1 MSDCPGLKS
10 ILQKIDNRGYPAYR
24 DIKGPH
30 NFGDFQLIIDH
41 VQGDPFA
48 SPSRI
53 RVRMPDEIS
62 GFPGDLFD
70 TFERKTAFGDFI
82 ARVFEGNL
90 KKHSG
95 GRKGSGKSGLIEI
108 DSPGQEILQ
117 RSSVVKTPDTTE
129 VRFFIGLPARGRRID
144 SSTASKML
152 LEIIP
157 AVVSASLYYENIDGE
172 ALRDHIRHYEDSEYI
187 RSKLDDAG
195 LIAFVADGSR
205 LPRASGIDERP
216 LSFDKAVS
224 FASPENLKVTF
235 HTPNSGDISG
245 MGIPKGVTLVTGG
258 GYHGKSTLLNAIE
271 RGIYAHIP
279 RDGREFVITNTDA
292 VKIRS
297 EDGRRIESVDISPF
311 INNLP
316 FGRSTERFSTDNA
329 SGSTSQAAN
338 IIESIESGAKALL
351 IDEDTS
357 ATNFMIRD
365 KRMQKLISK
374 ENEPITPFIDKIR
387 DLYEKCGISTIIIA
401 GGCGDYIDVADIV
414 ICMKDYRPFDLTVRA
429 REIAACDSGGR
440 SFEDAG
446 IFNPFISRVPDKKGI
461 NPAKG
466 KRTVKISVKEGGRI
480 ELGYEKIDM
489 TAVEQIAGRSQLR
502 AIGYAL
508 SYSLKY
514 MDGKM
519 DISGIADHVLAD
531 IRDFGLD
538 IISPGIRGDLE
549 SFRKEEFCAAINR
562 LRTLGV
568 I

>member
-1 MSDCPGLKS
+1 MSDCPGLKI

-24 DIKGPH
+24 DLKGPH

-41 VQGDPFA
+41 IQGDPFA

-53 RVRMPDEIS
+53 RVRIPDKIS
-62 GFPGDLFD
+62 GFPGTLFG
-70 TFERKTAFGDFI
+70 TLERKTAFEDFI

-108 DSPGQEILQ
+108 DPPGQEILR
-117 RSSVVKTPDTTE
+117 RSSAVKTPDATE

-144 SSTASKML
+144 SSAALKML
-152 LEIIP
+152 IEIIP
-157 AVVSASLYYENIDGE
+157 AVVSASLYYENLDIE
-172 ALRDHIRHYEDSEYI
+172 AIRDHIRHYEDSEYI

-195 LIAFVADGSR
+195 LIAFVADGSH
-205 LPRASGIDERP
+205 LPRASGIDEKP

-224 FASPENLKVTF
+224 FMSPEKLKVTF

-279 RDGREFVITNTDA
+279 GDGREFVITNPDA

-316 FGRSTERFSTDNA
+316 FGGSTERFSTDNA

-338 IIESIESGAKALL
+338 IIESVEAGAKVLL

-374 ENEPITPFIDKIR
+374 ENEPITPFIDKVR
-387 DLYEKCGISTIIIA
+387 DLYEKHGISTIIIA

-414 ICMKDYRPFDLTVRA
+414 VCMKEYRAFDVTERA
-429 REIAACDSGGR
+429 REIAAADSGGR
-440 SFEDAG
+440 FFAEGG
-446 IFNPFISRVPDKKGI
+446 IFDPFISRVPDKKSI

-466 KRTVKISVKEGGRI
+466 KRPVKISVKEAGKI
-480 ELGYEKIDM
+480 EFGYERIDM
-489 TAVEQIAGRSQLR
+489 TAIEQASGRSQLR

-508 SYSLKY
+508 NYSLKY
-514 MDGKM
+514 MDGRT
-519 DISGIADHVLAD
+519 DLSAIADRVLAD
-531 IRDFGLD
+531 IRDFGID

-562 LRTLGV
+562 LRTQG
-568 I
+568 II